1 MKISPKTIATD
12 TFPLLQYPKMKRAAA
27 KKKTTTVDDDL
38 QRLADAQAAKT
49 QFIGATVNL
58 SWRLALTVLIPV
70 LGGVAIDNKFDTAPS
85 FTLAGL
91 MIATVFACM
100 AIWQTVQE
108 VNREQEQESKNNKRR
123 KSV

>member
-1 MKISPKTIATD
+1 
-12 TFPLLQYPKMKRAAA
+12 MKRAAA

-38 QRLADAQAAKT
+38 QRFMDTQAAKT
-49 QFIGATVNL
+49 QFIGATINL

-70 LGGVAIDNKFDTAPS
+70 IGGVFIDKKFDTSPS

-91 MIATVFACM
+91 MIATVFASM

-108 VNREQEQESKNNKRR
+108 VNKEQEEQAKKDKRR
-123 KSV
+123 KRA